1 MARPCYM
8 SLTMAIPQWLAF
20 VIAGVVLLYGGY
32 RMYLAV
38 GGPSNDERAKAR
50 TGMLAMSRRTHGLVA
65 IMLLI
70 AGAALLASAFGWKP
84 FESRPTS
91 AERPGPGSAL
101 QVR

>member
-1 MARPCYM
+1 MTR
-8 SLTMAIPQWLAF
+8 TMAIPQWLAF

-38 GGPSNDERAKAR
+38 GGPSNEERAKAR

-84 FESRPTS
+84 WGSPT
-91 AERPGPGSAL
+91 ATVERPAGGGSAL
-101 QVR
+101 PVR

>member
-1 MARPCYM
+1 M

-38 GGPSNDERAKAR
+38 AGPSNEERAKAR
-50 TGMLAMSRRTHGLVA
+50 TGLMAMSRRTHGLVSV
-65 IMLLI
+65 MLLI
-70 AGAALLASAFGWKP
+70 AGGLLTASAFGWKP
-84 FESRPTS
+84 FASPDPT